1 MKRKYKFE
9 FLSKCTSIIKAK
21 SKQCEKK
28 INDQKLKEIH
38 PNDVIEVT
46 LRDSSYPKRKL
57 ISILE

>member
-1 MKRKYKFE
+1 MKQKYKFE

-46 LRDSSYPKRKL
+46 CVIVAIQRES
-57 ISILE
+57 